1 MGLLDENIVSIS
13 ENRLNYWYGLKNCV
27 HYTDF
32 SNIIHSFLSD
42 YNLPLLHSLRESCP
56 GKIYLV
62 LDASWD
68 IIDPKIYRVYFLK
81 KTSNVDKSGI
91 VYIKPSN
98 SYSIGIRILADYSK
112 TLRGF
117 CQSQRLRLLNKN
129 RSYNIFIYEM
139 TPESLWL
146 YEMIQNN
153 VNK

>member
-13 ENRLNYWYGLKNCV
+13 ESRLNYWHGLKNCF

-68 IIDPKIYRVYFLK
+68 TINPKIYRVYFLK
-81 KTSNVDKSGI
+81 KTSNVEESGA

-98 SYSIGIRILADYSK
+98 SNSIGIKILTDYSK

-139 TPESLWL
+139 TLESLWL

-153 VNK
+153 VK

>member
-13 ENRLNYWYGLKNCV
+13 ESRLNYWYGLKNCFN
-27 HYTDF
+27 YTDF
-32 SNIIHSFLSD
+32 SKVIHSFLSD
-42 YNLPLLHSLRESCP
+42 YNLPLLHNLRESCP

-68 IIDPKIYRVYFLK
+68 IINPIIYRVYFLK
-81 KTSNVDKSGI
+81 KTSNVKESGA
-91 VYIKPSN
+91 VYIKPSC
-98 SYSIGIRILADYSK
+98 YSVGINILIAYSN

-117 CQSQRLRLLNKN
+117 CQRQRLRLLNKN
-129 RSYNIFIYEM
+129 RSSNIFIYEM

-153 VNK
+153 VK